1 MPSSAQDLTTTGA
14 EIARPAACQSRA
26 AEARRREIMDLL
38 EEIRADQPSPAE
50 VLNAIRRASNGE
62 LTSERLQR
70 IAGSVLALY
79 R

>member
-1 MPSSAQDLTTTGA
+1 MTHSAQDSNRTGA
-14 EIARPAACQSRA
+14 EAAPPAACHAPA
-26 AEARRREIMDLL
+26 AEARRREIMTLL
-38 EEIRADQPSPAE
+38 EEIRSDQPSPGE

-62 LTSERLQR
+62 LTAERLHR